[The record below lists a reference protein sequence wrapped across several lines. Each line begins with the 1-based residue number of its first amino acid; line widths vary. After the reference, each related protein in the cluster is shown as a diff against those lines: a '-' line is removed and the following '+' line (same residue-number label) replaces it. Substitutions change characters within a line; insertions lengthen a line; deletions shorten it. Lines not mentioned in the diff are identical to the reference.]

1 MAPTLSKR
9 GGRGGGINNTG
20 GRSLMEIGGQS
31 AVAATCGCP
40 SVAGMKAGTPPR
52 GCQRKRG
59 WCQGKWR
66 KWQVPCRPPRCT
78 DRAGTTG
85 RGQATS
91 REPGIGSRGENRA
104 RTIDGGK
111 EGNCRDAAFAGGSQ
125 ASAKIFLSGCKLW
138 RSCSVLQPLRD
149 HPRKMGGGEREVL
162 ANSCI
167 CGIWLFL
174 VIV

>member
-52 GCQRKRG
+52 GCQGKRG

-66 KWQVPCRPPRCT
+66 KWQVPCRPLRCT

-85 RGQATS
+85 RGQATT
-91 REPGIGSRGENRA
+91 RGPGIGSRGENRA
-104 RTIDGGK
+104 RSSNDGGK
-111 EGNCRDAAFAGGSQ
+111 ELPGCCWEPRFCQNISQWLQIVAFMLCPTT
-125 ASAKIFLSGCKLW
+125 AS
-138 RSCSVLQPLRD
+138 
-149 HPRKMGGGEREVL
+149 
-162 ANSCI
+162 
-167 CGIWLFL
+167 
-174 VIV
+174 